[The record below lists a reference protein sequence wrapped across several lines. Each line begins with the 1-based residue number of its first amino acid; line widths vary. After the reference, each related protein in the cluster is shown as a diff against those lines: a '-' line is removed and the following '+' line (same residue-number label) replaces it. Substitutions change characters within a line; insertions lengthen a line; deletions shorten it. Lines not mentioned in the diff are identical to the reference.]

1 VDLLVAMNLD
11 IPTKQ
16 NCPQRFAGMP
26 VRETDLPT
34 NALHGEEFV
43 GFSRSPRVGQA
54 VV

>member
-1 VDLLVAMNLD
+1 MNLD
-11 IPTKQ
+11 IPTNQ

-26 VRETDLPT
+26 VRETDLPP
-34 NALHGEEFV
+34 NPLHGGEFV